1 MAGKKLTQTQQC
13 VFDHIATHR
22 FDYIAKISELLFSF
36 DVSNNSV
43 FDDKTAIDD
52 R

>member
-13 VFDHIATHR
+13 LFDHVATHR
-22 FDYIAKISELLFSF
+22 FDYIAKIIEILFSF
-36 DVSNNSV
+36 DVSNNLV